1 MDVNRDD
8 IEMIV
13 DTVVEAFE
21 HMDDM
26 RCDAVGLYEYIKD
39 CNEFFVQKK
48 YEPERLCYSAAFVN
62 ESLKRG
68 ITLEE
73 AQLRMMQSDAEKLV
87 KEYPEYNNLLQEY
100 L

>member
-1 MDVNRDD
+1 MSVNRDD

-13 DTVVEAFE
+13 DTVAEAFE

-26 RCDAVGLYEYIKD
+26 RCDTVGLYEYIKD
-39 CNEFFVQKK
+39 CNEVFMQKK
-48 YEPERLCYSAAFVN
+48 YEPERLCYSATFVN
-62 ESLKRG
+62 ESQKRG
-68 ITLEE
+68 IGLEE
-73 AQLRMMQSDAEKLV
+73 SLLRTMQSDAEMLA